1 MANTAKKTAKT
12 ATKTATKT
20 ANKTIKV
27 KKAKAKPEFVTET
40 PVQKAVVLNETK
52 ASHKAKKETL
62 SFEKIIAPMLAGIE
76 ENQVLI
82 HDNAKLGSTYW
93 KGIGDYLIE
102 LQSAWIANGGDI
114 AWRGKNR
121 TKTPI
126 DSANP
131 ESFSEFRERVTSLN
145 KYHASD
151 AVKIA
156 QNWAFAAQ
164 IDPEE
169 IAIGGVNKIKSKI
182 DEVINGKKKGT
193 KKQGPATSGNSKKNK
208 KTSDEKSDTVSAQSI
223 VDNALATAAKHNIKI
238 ADVLLTLKNTL
249 EKTAKK

>member
-1 MANTAKKTAKT
+1 MANTAKKTAKAST
-12 ATKTATKT
+12 ATKTTQRATVIKT
-20 ANKTIKV
+20 
-27 KKAKAKPEFVTET
+27 T
-40 PVQKAVVLNETK
+40 PAQRRT
-52 ASHKAKKETL
+52 KKETL

-76 ENQVLI
+76 ENQILI
-82 HDNAKLGSTYW
+82 HDNAKLGASYW
-93 KGIGDYLIE
+93 KGIGDHLIE

-131 ESFSEFRERVTSLN
+131 ESFPEFRYRLTSLN
-145 KYHASD
+145 KHHASD

-156 QNWAFAAQ
+156 QNWSFAAQ

-169 IAIGGVNKIKSKI
+169 IAVGGVNKIRTKI

-193 KKQGPATSGNSKKNK
+193 KKQGPATGATSKKSKKTDAKDDTGIDLASLMTDPAAFGAMIGKLVNSKYTDAQKKEYINAQAQFIIIKN
-208 KTSDEKSDTVSAQSI
+208 
-223 VDNALATAAKHNIKI
+223 LADAI
-238 ADVLLTLKNTL
+238 
-249 EKTAKK
+249 